1 MVEYTRPAKGPNCY
15 MPLVHAEPTV
25 PYRQI
30 AIVEGWG
37 GINDSREKVLTY
49 VRNKACETGAD
60 ALLVLGGGKQKNT
73 KLVYG
78 ITPNAGTEATSTGN
92 VDPKPDAYLN
102 EMERVPVIGERG
114 HPGTYV
120 DTVAIVYL
128 KQHKHPH

>member
-1 MVEYTRPAKGPNCY
+1 MVEYTRPAKGPGCN
-15 MPLVHAEPTV
+15 MPLIYAQPTV

-37 GINDSREKVLTY
+37 GINDSRQKVLGY
-49 VRNKACETGAD
+49 IRNKACETGAD

-78 ITPNAGTEATSTGN
+78 ATPDRGTEAVSTGN
-92 VDPKPDAYLN
+92 SGTRPDQYLD

-120 DTVAIVYL
+120 DTVAIVYV
-128 KQHKHPH
+128 HPHQQSH